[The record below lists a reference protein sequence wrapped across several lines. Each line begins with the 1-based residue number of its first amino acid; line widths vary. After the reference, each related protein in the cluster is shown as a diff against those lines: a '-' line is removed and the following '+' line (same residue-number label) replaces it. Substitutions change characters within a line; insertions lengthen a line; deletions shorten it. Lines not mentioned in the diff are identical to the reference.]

1 MPPIMATLSELLD
14 QSKSTRRRFEQL
26 KVSL

>member
-1 MPPIMATLSELLD
+1 MVTLSDLMER
-14 QSKSTRRRFEQL
+14 SKASRRRFEQL

>member
-1 MPPIMATLSELLD
+1 MPSLTELLD
-14 QSKSTRRRFEQL
+14 QSQTVQRRFEQL